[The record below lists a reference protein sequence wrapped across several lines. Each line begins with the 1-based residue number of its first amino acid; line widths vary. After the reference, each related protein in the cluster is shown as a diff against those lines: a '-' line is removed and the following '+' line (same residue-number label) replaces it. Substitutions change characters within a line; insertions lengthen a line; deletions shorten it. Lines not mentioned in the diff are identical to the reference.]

1 MSTACLTAQYVPI
14 FTQTLKDM
22 RHSPT
27 PINFQPKVCNGL
39 CISLI
44 ISMSENFGFFIK
56 ELEKTFLLFMF

>member
-44 ISMSENFGFFIK
+44 ISMSENFGF
-56 ELEKTFLLFMF
+56 LSRS